1 MKIYTINPQE
11 RQIEEVDTEIKANSI
26 YTFFSSILIDELTT
40 LSQHIIYSD
49 ANSLSQKKAPFFLG
63 EQLILGDAIIM
74 GKNGMEEVDASIPK
88 DILQELIIYEIPQ
101 FYQDAL
107 ELLSDTDINLYRTF
121 ICEKNN
127 EQIPLNTE
135 WVLYT
140 FNIADER
147 TREYFLD
154 NLKQTIQTKQNIE
167 SYIQKMASLALN
179 AAG

>member
-1 MKIYTINPQE
+1 MKIYTINPLE
-11 RQIEEVDTEIKANSI
+11 KKIEEVDTEIKANSI

-49 ANSLSQKKAPFFLG
+49 ANALSQMKTPFFLG
-63 EQLILGDAIIM
+63 EQLILGDAIII

-88 DILQELIIYEIPQ
+88 DILKQLTIYEVPQ
-101 FYQDAL
+101 FYKDAL
-107 ELLSDTDINLYRTF
+107 ELLSNTDINLYRTF
-121 ICEKNN
+121 ICEKKN
-127 EQIPLNTE
+127 EQIPLNAE

-140 FNIADER
+140 FNIADQR

-154 NLKQTIQTKQNIE
+154 NLKETIQTEQNIE
-167 SYIQKMASLALN
+167 SYMQKMASLALN